1 MLSYIAP
8 ILGFLGLF
16 FSSFK
21 EQTFVGS
28 TPADPEVRAFLE
40 IPLKDSVDFIR
51 WKLETRDNNYRLE
64 CNYGISKPNTPGFY
78 TDHIITF
85 NGDLTAGNKNIVL
98 KNKGKTLTLAR
109 INRNI
114 LHLMNR
120 NGKLLSGNGGYS
132 YALNN
137 VHPELSDQ
145 FNLSSAKNVVKSPEV
160 FEGRTPCQELST
172 ELGLNKGDAC
182 VKMKW
187 YIIFYRDS
195 VTGKPSHYLSG
206 GRGYRKETMDKGTWK
221 TITGTDGRIIYEVY
235 SEKYKKPMR
244 LVKGDDNIL
253 FFTDASGKLFVGNG
267 DFSFTLNR
275 RDAEMQRIEETS
287 AR

>member
-1 MLSYIAP
+1 MLNYSFA
-8 ILGFLGLF
+8 ILGFLGLW

-28 TPADPEVRAFLE
+28 TPADPEVRTFLE

-51 WKLETRDNNYRLE
+51 WKLVVGDNSYKLE
-64 CNYGISKPNTPGFY
+64 YNYGISKPNTPGFY
-78 TDHIITF
+78 TDHIRTID
-85 NGDLTAGNKNIVL
+85 GELSASNKNLAL
-98 KNKGKTLTLAR
+98 KSKGKTLTLAR

-120 NGKLLSGNGGYS
+120 NGKLISGNGGYS

-137 VHPELSDQ
+137 VHPDLSDQ
-145 FNLSSAKNVVKSPEV
+145 FNLNSAKNVGKKPEV
-160 FEGRTPCQELST
+160 FEGRTPCQELSA

-195 VTGKPSHYLSG
+195 ISGKPSHYLSG

-221 TITGTDGRIIYEVY
+221 MITGTDGRIIYEVY
-235 SEKYKKPMR
+235 SDQYKKPMH

-253 FFTDASGKLFVGNG
+253 FFTDASGKLFVGNE

-275 RDAEMQRIEETS
+275 RDVEMRRIEETS